1 MMEPMST
8 DPIRLGIVGLGAMGR
23 RILEVAHTHPRYAVT
38 HAADLDE
45 ATVSRLQAE
54 HPVVLFSTTPADVL
68 RADVDA
74 VYVATPPATHAGL
87 VVPALD
93 GGKAVFCEK
102 PLAVSAED
110 AEAMMAASAGRPT
123 AVNFALSD
131 RLATR
136 YVEQALA
143 DGRVGDVLGVE
154 IRLHFPV
161 WPRRFQADA
170 AWVAGRAQGGF
181 VREVFSHF
189 AYLTDRLLGPLS
201 VVQTRLDH
209 RDEASESTAYGLM
222 LAGDIPVVLTG
233 SAGAAGPTTYEWI
246 LRGSHQSFLLRDWR
260 ELLVAEGDEWV
271 PVELA
276 GEEGSEYSRLSLF
289 ADLMDGKASP
299 ELADFAAARRV
310 QRVVESFHEQR

>member
-1 MMEPMST
+1 MEGMST

-23 RILEVAHTHPRYAVT
+23 RLLEVALTHPRYAVT
-38 HAADLDE
+38 HAADLDP
-45 ATVSRLQAE
+45 ATTSRLQAE
-54 HPVVLFSTTPADVL
+54 HPGVRFSTTPDDMI
-68 RADVDA
+68 RADLDA

-87 VVPALD
+87 VVPALE

-102 PLAVSAED
+102 PLAVSAAD
-110 AEAMMAASAGRPT
+110 AEAMTAASAGRPT

-143 DGRVGDVLGVE
+143 DGRVGDLLGVE

-170 AWVAGRAQGGF
+170 TWVAGRAQGGF

-209 RDEASESTAYGLM
+209 RDEASESAAYGLM
-222 LAGDIPVVLTG
+222 LAGEVPVVLTG
-233 SAGAAGPTTYEWI
+233 SAGAPGPTTYEWI
-246 LRGSHQSFLLRDWR
+246 LRGSRRSFLLRDWR
-260 ELLVAEGDEWV
+260 DLFVAEGDEWV

-289 ADLMDGKASP
+289 ADLIGGRPSA
-299 ELADFAAARRV
+299 ELADFAAAQRV
-310 QRVVESFHEQR
+310 QHVVESFHGQR